1 MIDRVSLRRPT
12 RRERPTSPL
21 RRVRD
26 IVSWIRDPTSR
37 APIAV
42 GFARLI
48 HLTARHTPR
57 GVCGIGVVNHP
68 VRVHAAAFYANE
80 YLDFPIKGRIGRA
93 ARNDQPFVAVH
104 LLRPLS
110 LASTGQR
117 VDEEIGR
124 GAKITAKRRR
134 LLPSLARPPRDVL
147 DRLLGGEAVSPLE
160 PRSPSAPG
168 AADRPRSCRAR
179 YERTHARLGDC
190 AGNRRT
196 RGRRGYRGRPP
207 PHPTAAQAPPLR
219 FPYAERPS
227 PEWLPCADVVQK
239 PAVKLE
245 APRHG

>member
-134 LLPSLARPPRDVL
+134 LLPSLARPRIGL
-147 DRLLGGEAVSPLE
+147 DLAAQGMNERMQGLAI
-160 PRSPSAPG
+160 APG
-168 AADRPRSCRAR
+168 IGAPEDGEDIAVGRHLTRLPRKR
-179 YERTHARLGDC
+179 RLYVFLMP
-190 AGNRRT
+190 
-196 RGRRGYRGRPP
+196 RGRVQNGFL
-207 PHPTAAQAPPLR
+207 APM
-219 FPYAERPS
+219 
-227 PEWLPCADVVQK
+227 
-239 PAVKLE
+239 
-245 APRHG
+245 